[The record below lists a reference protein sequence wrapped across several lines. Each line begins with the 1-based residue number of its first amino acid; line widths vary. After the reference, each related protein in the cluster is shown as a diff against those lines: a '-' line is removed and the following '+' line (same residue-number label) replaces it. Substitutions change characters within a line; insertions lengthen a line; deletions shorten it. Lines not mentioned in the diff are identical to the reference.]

1 MYGRIIYNKAPIMMR
16 QLENLLGE
24 TQFKEGIQE
33 YIQTYANGNADWSEL
48 VDILDNKT
56 TGDIKSWS
64 DVWVNSSGRP
74 LFTEEVELNE
84 KGNVTKFIIHQKAE
98 DGSQKIWIQSFKIQL
113 KDERGYEKTINLK
126 NMGNSFD
133 ISSAV
138 KDFKPGQVLYNTNGF
153 GYGVFP
159 VYKEKLSSYKDIN
172 DEVSRGSQFIN
183 LYENML
189 NGVVTPLESY
199 AVLFDA
205 MLVEENELILNYLTG
220 RVQTIYW
227 SFFTKEQQYAE
238 QQKTESQLFTLLKK
252 ALPKNI
258 KKTLFDLYQSI
269 AFSEKGKENL
279 YAIWSKKKAIK
290 NLFLNE
296 NENTSLAMKL
306 AIYEHPKASEIL
318 NKQAMTISN
327 KDRLARFEWLLP
339 SLSNDEDIRDS
350 FMKSLLEK
358 ENREKE
364 SWVQTA
370 LGNIHHPLR
379 QQSATKHLKVILEK
393 LEEVQLTGDIFFP
406 KGWLSSSI
414 GNYSYKEAALVLQS
428 FLDAHPNYNPILL
441 KKILQTTD
449 NLTRAQHIKK

>member
-1 MYGRIIYNKAPIMMR
+1 
-16 QLENLLGE
+16 
-24 TQFKEGIQE
+24 
-33 YIQTYANGNADWSEL
+33 
-48 VDILDNKT
+48 
-56 TGDIKSWS
+56 
-64 DVWVNSSGRP
+64 
-74 LFTEEVELNE
+74 
-84 KGNVTKFIIHQKAE
+84 VTKFVIHQKAE

-414 GNYSYKEAALVLQS
+414 GNYSSKEAALVLQS